1 MKGVGIM
8 GVRRGGRGREFCK
21 PLNGL
26 RRLDERPQ
34 PLLTNS
40 GNNLIIWLLHIFIN
54 LFILELY

>member
-1 MKGVGIM
+1 MK